1 MGPTTARGSSA
12 AAGTATG
19 TATADVAETRKC
31 YDVAVIGGGVVGHGI
46 AWAARLSGR
55 SVALIDDA
63 PGSGASWAAAGM
75 LAPVSELHYQ
85 EESLLELMLESSRL
99 WPAFAA
105 GLDGGPAALLDA
117 GPAAAPY
124 AGQAGGAGGAR
135 TGTGTGF
142 LTTPTLA
149 VGADAADRRALAD
162 LRTVQQAHGLVVEP
176 LTVRA
181 ARLREPLLS
190 PGISCAFDI
199 PADHQVDPRRLLARI
214 GELLAADG
222 QCQTIARRAAGLL
235 WADGR
240 VAGASLAG
248 GGSVRAGET
257 IVANGLGAAALE
269 GLPAGLRLPLRPVHG
284 DILRL
289 RVPERLRP
297 LLTSTVRGLVR
308 GVPVYIVPRQD
319 GTVVIGA
326 TQREDAL
333 GAGSH
338 MAAPAGGAPAGAPA
352 VGGNPAGG
360 VVSAG
365 GVYQLLRDAQQL
377 VPAVAE
383 LELLEA
389 TARARPGTPD
399 NSPLLGRVAEPGCHG
414 DVAGLIIAT
423 GFFRHGILL
432 TPAAAEICRQLLDG
446 VTDPRWASFR
456 PDRFGAGTQG
466 TGRPVTGTQDT
477 STQETS
483 TQDTS
488 TQDTVPP
495 AAGAPETAPRVASPR
510 ITAGRNTTGRD
521 TTPEHSKET
530 V

>member
-1 MGPTTARGSSA
+1 MGTTCARGT
-12 AAGTATG
+12 AAGSK
-19 TATADVAETRKC
+19 ATADVAVADDTEPRKC

-46 AWAARLSGR
+46 AWAARRSGR

-85 EESLLELMLESSRL
+85 EEALLELMLESANL

-105 GLDGGPAALLDA
+105 GLEV
-117 GPAAAPY
+117 
-124 AGQAGGAGGAR
+124 GAGGPGTD
-135 TGTGTGF
+135 TGTGSAGSTGY

-162 LRTVQQAHGLVVEP
+162 LSIVQQASGLAVVP
-176 LTVRA
+176 LTVRE
-181 ARLREPLLS
+181 ARVREPLLS

-214 GELLAADG
+214 RELLAADSR
-222 QCQTIARRAAGLL
+222 CDTISRRAAGLV
-235 WADGR
+235 WEDGR
-240 VAGASLAG
+240 VAGATLTG
-248 GGSVRAGET
+248 GGSVLATET

-289 RVPERLRP
+289 RVPQNLRP

-326 TQREDAL
+326 TQREDAQ
-333 GAGSH
+333 GENSREAAQDGATAGS
-338 MAAPAGGAPAGAPA
+338 A
-352 VGGNPAGG
+352 
-360 VVSAG
+360 VSAG

-377 VPAVAE
+377 LPAVAE

-399 NSPLLGRVAEPGCHG
+399 NAPLLGRVAEPGGRG
-414 DVAGLIIAT
+414 DLAGLIFAT

-446 VTDPRWASFR
+446 TQDPRWSRFR
-456 PDRFGAGTQG
+456 PDRFPAGTHPAGTQ
-466 TGRPVTGTQDT
+466 P
-477 STQETS
+477 
-483 TQDTS
+483 
-488 TQDTVPP
+488 
-495 AAGAPETAPRVASPR
+495 
-510 ITAGRNTTGRD
+510 N
-521 TTPEHSKET
+521 PEHSKET

>member
-1 MGPTTARGSSA
+1 MGTTSVRGTAVGNDAAAPVSA
-12 AAGTATG
+12 ADDTEAG
-19 TATADVAETRKC
+19 KC

-46 AWAARLSGR
+46 AWAARRSGR
-55 SVALIDDA
+55 TVALIDDA

-105 GLDGGPAALLDA
+105 ALEDRGDGPDTC
-117 GPAAAPY
+117 AAA
-124 AGQAGGAGGAR
+124 GAASS
-135 TGTGTGF
+135 TGY

-162 LRTVQQAHGLVVEP
+162 LRTVQQASGLAVEP
-176 LTVRA
+176 LTVRE
-181 ARLREPLLS
+181 ARTREPLLS

-199 PADHQVDPRRLLARI
+199 SADHQVDPRRLLARI
-214 GELLAADG
+214 AELLAADSHFD
-222 QCQTIARRAAGLL
+222 TIGRRAAGLS
-235 WADGR
+235 WQDGR
-240 VAGASLAG
+240 VAGAVLVGGDTVLA
-248 GGSVRAGET
+248 RET
-257 IVANGLGAAALE
+257 IVANGLGAAALRC
-269 GLPAGLRLPLRPVHG
+269 LPAGLRLPLRPVHG

-289 RVPERLRP
+289 RVPEKLRP

-333 GAGSH
+333 GENGHAPDGATPGS
-338 MAAPAGGAPAGAPA
+338 A
-352 VGGNPAGG
+352 
-360 VVSAG
+360 VSAG
-365 GVYQLLRDAQQL
+365 GVYQLLRDAQHL

-399 NSPLLGRVAEPGCHG
+399 NAPLLGRVAEPGGQG
-414 DVAGLIIAT
+414 DIAGLIIAT

-446 VTDPRWASFR
+446 VEDPRWARFR
-456 PDRFGAGTQG
+456 PDRFAAGTG
-466 TGRPVTGTQDT
+466 PAGPA
-477 STQETS
+477 STRQ
-483 TQDTS
+483 Q
-488 TQDTVPP
+488 
-495 AAGAPETAPRVASPR
+495 
-510 ITAGRNTTGRD
+510 NMTTR
-521 TTPEHSKET
+521 TTNPNPEHSKES

>member
-1 MGPTTARGSSA
+1 MGSTFDPVTAPGIDA
-12 AAGTATG
+12 AAA
-19 TATADVAETRKC
+19 AAADDTETPKC

-46 AWAARLSGR
+46 AWAARRSGR

-85 EESLLELMLESSRL
+85 EEELLELMLESSRL

-105 GLDGGPAALLDA
+105 GLDG
-117 GPAAAPY
+117 AAAEDP
-124 AGQAGGAGGAR
+124 GDGGS
-135 TGTGTGF
+135 GTGY

-162 LRTVQQAHGLVVEP
+162 LRTVQQAAGLAVEP

-181 ARLREPLLS
+181 ARMREPLLS

-222 QCQTIARRAAGLL
+222 GCDTIARRAAGLL
-235 WADGR
+235 WEEGR

-248 GGSVRAGET
+248 GGSVRAAET

-289 RVPERLRP
+289 RVPEKLRP

-333 GAGSH
+333 GEDLRD
-338 MAAPAGGAPAGAPA
+338 AAPPAAPPAAPTAGTPAGAA
-352 VGGNPAGG
+352 
-360 VVSAG
+360 VSAG

-399 NSPLLGRVAEPGCHG
+399 NAPLLGRVAEPGSSA
-414 DVAGLIIAT
+414 DIAGLIIAT

-432 TPAAAEICRQLLDG
+432 TPAAAEICRGLLDG
-446 VTDPRWASFR
+446 VADPRWAHFR
-456 PDRFGAGTQG
+456 PDRF
-466 TGRPVTGTQDT
+466 
-477 STQETS
+477 STAT
-483 TQDTS
+483 
-488 TQDTVPP
+488 PLP
-495 AAGAPETAPRVASPR
+495 
-510 ITAGRNTTGRD
+510 NTH
-521 TTPEHSKET
+521 PEHNKET